1 MATDQAPAQVRLPS
15 DSQRPSVGV
24 IVFHDDLR
32 TTVDLAGEADRAGV
46 HTVWTGEFYFRSGSV
61 PLAATAATTRQC
73 RVGSSILYGVG
84 RSPLVLAAEAR
95 DLDEL
100 SQGRFVLGLGNGT
113 RRMLR
118 DWHGG
123 DPSAPA
129 VRMEELLELLDK
141 LWRIHEGPVE
151 HDGRFYRVNIVP
163 TAAVP
168 TPLRPR
174 IPVFIAAANPRMI
187 EVAGRAADGVI
198 GHGLWTP
205 DYVRDVVRSSI
216 ARGADR
222 RDRSPA
228 DVEVSALVIA
238 SVHDDEEQARR
249 EVAALIAF
257 YARVKAY
264 QPMLALAGYA
274 AEGAAV
280 VDAVGRGDLRAAQA
294 AVTDRMIDDIAVA
307 GTFEQVRD
315 RLRRYSGVL
324 DHVILQSPSMVIGP
338 ERAAENVR
346 SLIAV
351 AGQNVRVDAAPAAA
365 ATSWPWSG

>member
-1 MATDQAPAQVRLPS
+1 MGTDQAPAHVMLPS
-15 DSQRPSVGV
+15 DSQQPSVGV
-24 IVFHDDLR
+24 ISFHDDLC

-61 PLAATAATTRQC
+61 PLAAMAATTRQC

-84 RSPLVLAAEAR
+84 RSPVVLAAEAR

-151 HDGRFYRVNIVP
+151 HDGRFYRVNVVP

-174 IPVFIAAANPRMI
+174 IPVFIAAGNPRMI

-205 DYVRDVVRSSI
+205 DYVRDVVRPSI
-216 ARGADR
+216 ARGADL

-238 SVHDDEEQARR
+238 SGHDDEEQARR

-338 ERAAENVR
+338 ERAAENAR

-365 ATSWPWSG
+365 ATN